1 MTEKEIEE
9 IKENIAVDGPVKHV
23 VVKGDT
29 LYNIC
34 KRYNVTV
41 DQLKEWNKLENINI
55 QLGQKLQ
62 ISE

>member
-1 MTEKEIEE
+1 M
-9 IKENIAVDGPVKHV
+9 
-23 VVKGDT
+23 KGDT

-62 ISE
+62 VSE

>member
-1 MTEKEIEE
+1 MNTYDITV
-9 IKENIAVDGPVKHV
+9 NGPISHL

-41 DQLKEWNKLENINI
+41 DQLKKWNKLSDINI

-62 ISE
+62 VSE